1 MASSAAKIRAL
12 KSLAVAADTVV
23 TASLSASARDLA
35 VLADMICVCKN
46 PAPSPARKW
55 IVNTQRYRRSECVL
69 IESLKSAL
77 VWCPVS
83 IVQSVVSG
91 SPALGAAILPCHS
104 YGSVITVFVCVFVG
118 RTNRGHTGGRSHR
131 IFHRP
136 SFCGA
141 CLNFSREKNSAI
153 PFPRRR

>member
-12 KSLAVAADTVV
+12 RSLAVAADTADTVV

-35 VLADMICVCKN
+35 VLADMICVCMN

-69 IESLKSAL
+69 IEGLKSAL

-83 IVQSVVSG
+83 MVQSVVSG

-104 YGSVITVFVCVFVG
+104 YGSVITVFVCVFFPLILDIKFVG
-118 RTNRGHTGGRSHR
+118 RTSRGHTGG
-131 IFHRP
+131 
-136 SFCGA
+136 
-141 CLNFSREKNSAI
+141 
-153 PFPRRR
+153 